1 MAICSGPCLEHCYK
15 KTHEISVK
23 YLYLIIGIIIGIILC
38 YVYQKYIM
46 V

>member
-15 KTHEISVK
+15 KTNDHK
-23 YLYLIIGIIIGIILC
+23 YLYLLIGIIIGIILC
-38 YVYQKYIM
+38 YAYQKYIM